1 MRKASTLSKAG
12 VPSFS
17 LYGEPPQHVGERFVH
32 IEPIAARSRAR
43 GWRIAP
49 HVHDDL
55 HHALLLLEGHAEVQA
70 DEIYGLYPAPAL
82 LIVPVGFVHTF
93 NFRVDTDGYVITA
106 SDSFIRSLAV
116 HEPAFGE
123 LFAETL
129 GVRLSAED
137 VQRYEL
143 QSTAHA
149 LLHEQQSSVPA
160 RTMLIEARAQ
170 FLLAQVARIVS
181 RPAAGNANIVQL
193 PRAPAESTVA
203 EFRKLIE
210 SHFHEGWPLKRYA
223 EEMCISMAQLRCNC
237 IRVTGSPPIKLLHER
252 ILREAKRSL
261 RFTKRSVTQIA
272 HDLGFRDS
280 AYFSRFFRTRLG
292 VAPTAFRRSS
302 IPIAAAASA
311 NTDTMWQNSRS

>member
-1 MRKASTLSKAG
+1 MRQASALSKAG

-43 GWRIAP
+43 GWQISP
-49 HVHDDL
+49 HVHEDL
-55 HHALLLLEGHAEVQA
+55 HHVLLLLEGHAEVRA
-70 DEIYGLYPAPAL
+70 DEIYGIYPAPAL

-93 NFRVDTDGYVITA
+93 KFQVDTDGYVVTA
-106 SDSFIRSLAV
+106 SDSFVRSLAV
-116 HEPAFGE
+116 HQPAFGE
-123 LFAETL
+123 LFVETR
-129 GVRLSAED
+129 GVRLGADD

-160 RTMLIEARAQ
+160 RTMLLEARAQ

-181 RPAAGNANIVQL
+181 RPAASNAGIVQL
-193 PRAPAESTVA
+193 PKARAESTV
-203 EFRKLIE
+203 EQFRRLIE
-210 SHFHEGWPLKRYA
+210 RHFHEGWPLRRYA
-223 EEMCISMAQLRCNC
+223 DEMCISMAQLRCNC

-302 IPIAAAASA
+302 TLVGGVTNA
-311 NTDTMWQNSRS
+311 NAGTIWQNPGT